1 LWRARTGAAV
11 TGVVEESARAAVDWG
26 GGGVGWGTDQ
36 VAAQAEAG
44 AEAGAI
50 VDGHRALAWPRRCF
64 FFNL

>member
-1 LWRARTGAAV
+1 
-11 TGVVEESARAAVDWG
+11 VVEESARAAVDWG